1 MLSTEAPQRQRWWGS
16 HAPHLSPPP
25 HLCGFMSES
34 GFGLFTATH
43 NPPKKK
49 NPGEAAKQQ
58 MMEQILMM

>member
-1 MLSTEAPQRQRWWGS
+1 MLSKEALQRQRWWGS
-16 HAPHLSPPP
+16 HAPHLSPPPP

-49 NPGEAAKQQ
+49 PWRSS
-58 MMEQILMM
+58 